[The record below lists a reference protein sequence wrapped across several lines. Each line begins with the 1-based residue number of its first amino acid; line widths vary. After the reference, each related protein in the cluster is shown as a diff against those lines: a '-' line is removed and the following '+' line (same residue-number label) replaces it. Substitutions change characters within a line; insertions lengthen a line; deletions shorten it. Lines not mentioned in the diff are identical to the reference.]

1 MRHPPN
7 GVHVGFA
14 DLNTGTKPIYG
25 SVDPTGSIGGMQL
38 IQVTIDFGRAGSEET
53 QTHEGTH
60 VGDDQKF
67 LDSFNPL
74 TGGYNQALN
83 PTHGQTEFN
92 AFRAGAEVDRSHG
105 FGPNDTQKI
114 LDFLHNSPTYRPTFN
129 IPVFNPANFPAGAP
143 DNEQP

>member
-1 MRHPPN
+1 
-7 GVHVGFA
+7 VHVGFA
-14 DLNTGTKPIYG
+14 NLASQGINGR
-25 SVDPTGSIGGMQL
+25 VDPSGSTPGNQN
-38 IQVTIDFGRAGSEET
+38 IQVTLDFGRAGNAET

-67 LDSFNPL
+67 LNSYDPA

-92 AFRAGAEVDRSHG
+92 AFKAGAEINHEHG

-114 LDFLHNSPTYRPTFN
+114 LDFLHNSPVYGPIFN
-129 IPVFNPANFPAGAP
+129 VPVFDPNDFPAGVP
-143 DNEQP
+143 Q